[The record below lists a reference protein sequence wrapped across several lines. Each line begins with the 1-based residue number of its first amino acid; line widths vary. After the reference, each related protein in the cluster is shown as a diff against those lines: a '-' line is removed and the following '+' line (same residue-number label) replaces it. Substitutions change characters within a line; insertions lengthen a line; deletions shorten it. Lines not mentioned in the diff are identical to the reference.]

1 MSGDSWRVLTRATQI
16 ARMRRVALAA
26 LAHYGLPAGA
36 LTFVDHGENTT
47 FRHDSPAGRFLVR
60 VHRPQRH
67 GRDAD
72 PVLAIESELAWLT
85 ALRADSGLDVP
96 EPLPTRAGAATV
108 QARAGDDTRV
118 VSVLRWQHGRIHED
132 SARPV
137 HLRRLGAA
145 MATLHRQA
153 DGWTPP
159 QWFQRIDWNHEAFFG
174 DVMVYGGLPASE
186 VWQLLPGDLR
196 ERFGRV
202 AERLATLMAAEGDY
216 GLIHADLHL
225 GNAVFQGD
233 RVKLIDFDDCGTGH
247 RLYDVAVAL
256 WEQRDGDGY
265 DAFRT
270 ALLDGYRGVREID
283 VTHLDDFIALRQVA
297 FALWYTGTAQVNP
310 AFAERLQVVDAWS
323 RSMLDLVAAG
333 YA

>member
-1 MSGDSWRVLTRATQI
+1 MLTRATQI
-16 ARMRRVALAA
+16 ARVRRVALAA
-26 LAHYGLPAGA
+26 LSHYDLPAGV
-36 LTFVDHGENTT
+36 LKFVNHGENTT
-47 FRHDSPAGRFLVR
+47 FRHDSSAGRFLVR

-72 PVLAIESELAWLT
+72 PVLAVESELAWLT
-85 ALRADSGLDVP
+85 ALRADSDLEVP
-96 EPLPTRAGAATV
+96 EPLLTRAGAATV
-108 QARAGDDTRV
+108 WATAGDDTRV
-118 VSVLRWQHGRIHED
+118 VSVLGWQHGRIHE
-132 SARPV
+132 SSPRPV

-159 QWFQRIDWNHEAFFG
+159 ARFQRIDWNHDAFFG
-174 DVMVYGGLPASE
+174 NVMVYGQLPASE
-186 VWQLLPGDLR
+186 VWLLLPDDLR

-202 AERLATLMAAEGDY
+202 AERLATVMSAEGDY

-247 RLYDVAVAL
+247 RLYEVAVAL
-256 WEQRDGDGY
+256 WEQRDGPDY
-265 DAFRT
+265 ASFRA
-270 ALLDGYRGVREID
+270 ALLDGYRGVRDVD

-310 AFAERLQVVDAWS
+310 AFAARLGAVDDWS
-323 RSMLDLVAAG
+323 RSMLDLVAGG

>member
-1 MSGDSWRVLTRATQI
+1 MLSRATQI

-26 LAHYGLPAGA
+26 LAHYDLPDGT
-36 LTFVDHGENTT
+36 LSFVDHGENTT
-47 FRHDSPAGRFLVR
+47 FRHDSAEGRFLVR

-85 ALRADSGLDVP
+85 ALRAQTGLEVP
-96 EPLPTRAGAATV
+96 EPLHTRSGGVTV
-108 QARAGDDTRV
+108 QATAGDNTRV
-118 VSVLRWQHGRIHED
+118 VSVLRWQHGRVHEN
-132 SARPV
+132 SPRPA

-145 MATLHRQA
+145 MATLHRHA
-153 DGWTPP
+153 DAWTPP
-159 QWFQRIDWNHEAFFG
+159 SPFQRIDWNHEAFFG

-186 VWQLLPGDLR
+186 VWLLLPDDLR
-196 ERFGRV
+196 ERFQQV
-202 AERLATLMAAEGDY
+202 ADRLATVMAAEPDH

-225 GNAVFQGD
+225 GNAVFEGD
-233 RVKLIDFDDCGTGH
+233 RVKLIDFDDCGVGH

-256 WEQRDGDGY
+256 WEQRDRDDY

-270 ALLDGYRGVREID
+270 ALLDGYRRVRDVD

-310 AFAERLQVVDAWS
+310 AFADRLDAVNDWS
-323 RSMLDLVAAG
+323 HSMLDLVAGG